1 MKYTK
6 IVATVGPVSEDFESL
21 ERMAETGVN
30 VFRLN
35 FSHGTHEWHGEV
47 IKRIKRLNK
56 KLTHNVAVML
66 DTKGPE
72 IRTGD
77 LEVPIELKKGAELV
91 LTISQ
96 FDPKKEQ
103 KVAVNYDGFINDVE
117 EGEKI
122 LVDNGVM
129 NLKVKKKTKTDI
141 ICEVLDGG
149 QLTSRRHLNL
159 PMKDVSL
166 ASITEKD
173 WKDIK
178 FGVEMGV
185 DFIALSFVRRADE
198 IRELQDF
205 LKKEKAHIDVI
216 AKIESFEATKH
227 LGTICE
233 AADGVMVARGDL
245 GAEIPFSQVPKVQRE
260 IIDTA
265 KNFQKPVIVATHML
279 ESMIHHPI
287 PTRAEVT
294 DVSTAVFQRA
304 DAVMLSG
311 ETAGGEYP
319 LKAVATMAEIAKE
332 TEKEYMDT
340 RTIRDLPVDS
350 DRGAF
355 AKLST
360 RLAAAL
366 DDVMAIVVITRSGYM
381 ANLVSNFRP
390 KVPIFAFTNV
400 PSTRRRMQILWGVE
414 SYRIQFSSDP
424 EKTIARAKEEFLDK
438 NPDWK
443 GKKFVLAADSMVDG
457 KFVPTLQIRE
467 F

>member
-1 MKYTK
+1 MKHTK
-6 IVATVGPVSEDFESL
+6 IVATIGPVSEDFETL
-21 ERMAETGVN
+21 ERMALAGVN

-56 KLTHNVAVML
+56 KLVHNVAIMM

-77 LEVPIELKKGAELV
+77 IEVPLQLKKGEELI
-91 LTISQ
+91 LTVAP
-96 FDPKKEQ
+96 FDPKETK

-117 EGEKI
+117 KGEKI

-141 ICEVLDGG
+141 VCEVLDGG
-149 QLTSRRHLNL
+149 ELTSRRHLNL

-166 ASITEKD
+166 ASITKKD

-198 IRELQDF
+198 IKELKDF
-205 LKKEKAHIDVI
+205 LEKEKAHVDVV
-216 AKIESFEATKH
+216 AKIESFEATNH

-233 AADGVMVARGDL
+233 AADAIMVARGDL
-245 GAEIPFSQVPKVQRE
+245 GAEIPFSQVPRLQRE
-260 IIDTA
+260 IIDTT
-265 KNFQKPVIVATHML
+265 KHFQKPVIVATHML
-279 ESMIHHPI
+279 ESMIYNPI

-294 DVSTAVFQRA
+294 DVSTAVFQRT

-311 ETAGGEYP
+311 ETAGGAYP
-319 LKAVATMAEIAKE
+319 LKAVKTMAEIIKE
-332 TEKEYMDT
+332 TEKEYIND
-340 RTIRDLPVDS
+340 RPIRDLPVDS

-355 AKLST
+355 AKIST

-366 DDVMAIVVITRSGYM
+366 NDVLAIVVVTRSGYM
-381 ANLVSNFRP
+381 ANLVSSFRP

-400 PSTRRRMQILWGVE
+400 PSTRRRMQLLWGVM

-424 EKTIARAKEEFLDK
+424 EKTIARAKEEFLEK